1 LENRNDQSLEERL
14 VALVSPVVAEQGLDL
29 IGLDH
34 DRTGRHQTVRIFI
47 DKDGGVTV
55 QECTTVARRVAADL
69 DDAEILTGE
78 YKLEVSSPGIDRPL
92 RSPADFRRKLKRRV
106 RVNLNNGDGKKT
118 ILEGLIEKVDEES
131 MTVGTTTVSWEQVIE
146 GKLVI

>member
-1 LENRNDQSLEERL
+1 MENRNDQSIEERL
-14 VALVSPVVAEQGLDL
+14 VALVKPVVAEQGLDL
-29 IGLDH
+29 IELNH
-34 DRTGRHQTVRIFI
+34 LRTGLNQTVRIFI

-55 QECTTVARRVAADL
+55 QECSTVARRVAADF

-78 YKLEVSSPGIDRPL
+78 YKLEISSPGVDRPL

-106 RVNLNNGDGKKT
+106 RVDLKNGKKT
-118 ILEGLIEKVDEES
+118 ILEGLIERVDEKS

-146 GKLVI
+146 GQLVI